1 MKDKKLR
8 INITISAKLH
18 DKAME
23 YVADPEVDSNFSRLV
38 SELLRQKL
46 SRAAKKN
53 QRRGYAQK
61 KKN

>member
-8 INITISAKLH
+8 ISITISAKLH

-38 SELLRQKL
+38 SDLLKQKL
-46 SRAAKKN
+46 GRVQKKN
-53 QRRGYAQK
+53 
-61 KKN
+61 